1 MKDERLITEE
11 ILKSIGFEDVTFE
24 WEKEYWN
31 KALGIDNY
39 CTLRYWTYNEDGS
52 NYVKLDFQKGIVNCD
67 ANWGLHIDNN
77 ACESIGSADISYV
90 WQFNMMMEI
99 LGSKFRII

>member
-1 MKDERLITEE
+1 MKDERLITEDL
-11 ILKSIGFEDVTFE
+11 LKSIGFEDVTFE
-24 WEKEYWN
+24 WEREYWN
-31 KALGIDNY
+31 KILGIDNY
-39 CTLRYWTYNEDGS
+39 CTLRYCTYNEDGS
-52 NYVKLDFQKGIVNCD
+52 NCVKLDFQNGIVNND

>member
-11 ILKSIGFEDVTFE
+11 LLKSIGFEDATLDK
-24 WEKEYWN
+24 EKEFWN
-31 KALGIDNY
+31 NQGIKDFSTWYKDTSDIDGDNY
-39 CTLRYWTYNEDGS
+39 IIIDIN
-52 NYVKLDFQKGIVNCD
+52 KGVVNKVD
-67 ANWGLHIDNN
+67 AIWGVHIDNKI
-77 ACESIGSADISYV
+77 CETIGSADISYV